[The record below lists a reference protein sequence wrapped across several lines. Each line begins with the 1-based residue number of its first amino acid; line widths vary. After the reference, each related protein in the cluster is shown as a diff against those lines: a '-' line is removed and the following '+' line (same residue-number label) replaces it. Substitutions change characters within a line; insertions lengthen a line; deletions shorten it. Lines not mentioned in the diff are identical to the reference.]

1 MSILR
6 RFLPLLVVLAVASAL
21 YVGYRRIA
29 SRPPLVEVTEAR
41 TEDVVRVLA
50 VTGRIKP
57 RLANQVQPLVSGT
70 ILTLTRVEGAA
81 VRRGEVLATMDAQT
95 SRASI
100 QQASAQL
107 TAQRTEVEQRAR
119 DYDRARRLAD
129 AGGLAPR
136 EAEAAKSDL
145 DAARESVR
153 QLEALV
159 RESRSRLRDFT
170 LVSPIDGYVLSR
182 PVDPGQNVTP
192 QTIIYELATAT
203 DPEIEVEID
212 EQYLSELRVG
222 LEATVSPLT
231 GARRQYSAKVTNI
244 GRRVSESSGAVPV
257 RLEFIGE
264 APRLPAG
271 LSVDVNLMIATHRGA
286 TTVSRAAVA
295 GLGADPHVMLVRSD
309 TLVRQ
314 PVQVI
319 DWPSP
324 RIVVIN
330 GVKAGDLVVLTPR
343 MVRAGLTVRTK
354 LVTDAF

>member
-1 MSILR
+1 MPTVR
-6 RFLPLLVVLAVASAL
+6 RFLPALVLLAVAAAL
-21 YVGYRRIA
+21 YIGYRSVA

-57 RLANQVQPLVSGT
+57 RLANRVQPLVSGT
-70 ILTLTRVEGAA
+70 ILTLTRVEGGA
-81 VRRGEVLATMDAQT
+81 VRRGEVLATLDDRT
-95 SRASI
+95 SRALL
-100 QQASAQL
+100 QQATAQL
-107 TAQRTEVEQRAR
+107 TARSVDAEQRER

-129 AGGLAPR
+129 AGGIPPR
-136 EAEAAKSDL
+136 EAESAKAAL

-192 QTIIYELATAT
+192 QTIVYELATAT
-203 DPEIEVEID
+203 DAEIDVDID
-212 EQYLSELRVG
+212 EQFLSELRVG

-231 GARRQYSAKVTNI
+231 GDRRQYTARVASI
-244 GRRVSESSGAVPV
+244 GRRVSETSGAVPV
-257 RLEFIGE
+257 RLAFVGE

-271 LSVDVNLMIATHRGA
+271 LSVDVNLMIARHPSA

-295 GLGADPHVMLVRSD
+295 GLGADPYVMLVRND

-314 PVQVI
+314 ALRVI

-324 RIVVIN
+324 RIVVI
-330 GVKAGDLVVLTPR
+330 GGIKAGDRVALTPR
-343 MVRAGLTVRTK
+343 IVRAGMAVRTK
-354 LVTDAF
+354 SGVDAF